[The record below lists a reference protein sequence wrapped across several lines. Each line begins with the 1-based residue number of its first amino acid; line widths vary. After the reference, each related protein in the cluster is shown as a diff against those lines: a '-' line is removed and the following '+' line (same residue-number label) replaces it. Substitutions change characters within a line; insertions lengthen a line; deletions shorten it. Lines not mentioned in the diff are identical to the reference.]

1 MGSFPVAAAAVRGSV
16 HSFLRSESF
25 VDLKTI
31 DLRRLMLLPSPPA
44 IRL

>member
-1 MGSFPVAAAAVRGSV
+1 MGSFPAAAAVCRSIR
-16 HSFLRSESF
+16 SFLHSESF

-31 DLRRLMLLPSPPA
+31 DLRRLMRPPPSPPA